1 MESEENGC
9 NELLNSVKHRGELK
23 SFETT
28 LNKFCG
34 FVKYIFA
41 KNPLSSFWRVPQ
53 LTLVYCWT
61 IILNM
66 IRILRGWVRVPKSVN
81 FLDGKSQCAKT
92 FATKNAYIIF
102 ATKGVRKLFSRQ
114 KKSVHKSFLWQKN
127 VCKSILR
134 QKSVRTWFSRQKKC
148 AYIIFTTKKYVKF
161 QFHVQVKIIY
171 AVFVTSLPFCGDITI
186 LA

>member
-114 KKSVHKSFLWQKN
+114 KKSVHKSFLWQKKMCVN
-127 VCKSILR
+127 QFCDKKVCVHGFR
-134 QKSVRTWFSRQKKC
+134 DRRSVHTSFSRQK
-148 AYIIFTTKKYVKF
+148 
-161 QFHVQVKIIY
+161 
-171 AVFVTSLPFCGDITI
+171 SM
-186 LA
+186 